1 MGWSTSELARLT
13 GTTVNTIRHYHK
25 HDLLAEPER
34 MSNGYKQYG
43 ASHLLR
49 LLQIRRMR
57 ELGIPLSDIARV
69 ENDREQQQL
78 ALKQLDSDLG
88 ERIAE
93 LKKARAEIA
102 EMVAYGAPIDTASGF
117 IDIAARMSAADRS
130 LMSLYSNLYDE
141 SAMAE
146 MKSIMSDSSPYDQEV
161 DELPE
166 DADEATRMRLAE
178 QIGPSMKAHLEEKPW
193 MLAPTHRMN
202 GDAKM
207 GQAAIIGSISELYNP
222 AQIDVIQRA
231 FVQVF
236 PTLDIPDEDRERFI
250 AFITEIA
257 REEGVEI
264 DGEEA
269 APTGGADPGPV
280 PDRP

>member
-25 HDLLAEPER
+25 LDLLAEPER

-43 ASHLLR
+43 AAHLLR

-57 ELGIPLSDIARV
+57 DLGIPLTDIDSVASDH
-69 ENDREQQQL
+69 EQQQL
-78 ALKQLDSDLG
+78 ALKQLDRDLG

-93 LKKARAEIA
+93 LEKARTEIA
-102 EMVAYGAPIDTASGF
+102 EMVTYGAPIDTASGF

-146 MKSIMSDSSPYDQEV
+146 MKSIMSDSTPYDQEV
-161 DELPE
+161 DELPD
-166 DADEATRMRLAE
+166 DADEATRVRLAE
-178 QIGPSMKAHLEEKPW
+178 QIVPSMKSNLEAKPW
-193 MLAPTHRMN
+193 MLAPTHRMH

-207 GQAAIIGSISELYNP
+207 GQAAIIGSITELYNP

-231 FVQVF
+231 FLQVF
-236 PTLDIPDEDRERFI
+236 PTLDIPDEDRARFI
-250 AFITEIA
+250 AFITEMA
-257 REEGVEI
+257 RDEGVEI
-264 DGEEA
+264 DGSSEI
-269 APTGGADPGPV
+269 
-280 PDRP
+280 PDGT